1 MARRSPTKVGLALAL
16 ICVITHGQAEETCR
30 TGCRGA
36 PQTFKY
42 KEGTTYKYNFDS
54 KIEVSLSSADGQK
67 SITEVKATVLLTQQP
82 QCNQI
87 LRLQNVQIIGND
99 GKKHSNVPDIDK
111 PISINY
117 HDGHLEDSICITPGD
132 NQNSLNLKRAIASI
146 FQANLNSGH
155 ETDVFGLCPTE
166 VTHHKEGNVVVV
178 QKARNLNRCAY
189 RENIKQDFIA
199 TAFNLNSEIK
209 SSPILNGDYDANLKI
224 KNGILDQAT
233 VHEHYLYVPFS
244 VGTNGAKASIETNL
258 KYVGT
263 AKDNSQVKGGH
274 PRSIIFEDPHPVH
287 SPHTNVNSILQAV
300 KQTAKTI
307 DITVGEH
314 TAKEFTNLVKILRVS
329 KRDDLLAVYNQVRA
343 GVGFPDKIAGK
354 KIFLDALLRAGN
366 GDNIEVVIELLK
378 NKELTPI
385 EQNLVYLGLS
395 TVRHPTE
402 NSLNS
407 AAALLDQ
414 PHLPRN
420 AYLGVGNL
428 AGRFCRQHR
437 CEHVEGVKKLTQ
449 KLVQKL
455 GKQPTN
461 RQDENDLVYV
471 LKALGNFHH
480 LCDEVLEKI
489 TSLAQNKKHP
499 NRVRVTALETYLAD
513 PCKDKLRDSAIS
525 ILKDIQQDSEV
536 RIKAYLALAQC
547 PNSKVASAIKAVLE
561 KEPSYQVGGFIQT
574 HIRNVRASANPDKQL
589 AKQHLGQIS
598 VPKKYPFDLR
608 KYSANGE
615 FSYSFDTL
623 GIANSI
629 ESNIIYSQSSFL
641 PRSTSLNLT
650 AEVFGHTLNFL
661 DIQTRQE
668 NLDRLVEHYLGP
680 KGLLRAKSLQELWD
694 GTGPRV
700 RKLTQE
706 LDSRLRELLRS
717 RRDLSK
723 AEIESIGK
731 QVDIKTNEL
740 NKDLDLDL
748 SVKAFGSEVLFLNLN
763 DDVRK
768 YTPEA
773 VLDQIL
779 AGFKQGLD
787 KIKHFDE
794 TLRSNLLFL
803 DAELSYPTSS
813 GFPLRLGVEGSANL
827 QLKTAGSFDMKQ
839 GHKVK
844 FTLIPSANVEV
855 SGRLTVDTLVLE
867 SGLKV
872 ISTLHTATGGDL
884 TYELLKNGEDIK
896 FSFPV
901 EKQNIL
907 SASHDVVFHNREWG
921 APEVNT
927 PLKFA
932 QNKDFSICL
941 DQLSPFIGL
950 TFCGEFTGPNLQGQ
964 KVPLL
969 PFPFSGDAKLAVT
982 VEKEDLSM
990 YHLRYEYSLEGH
1002 ETGLKAVLESLGKSG
1017 QKKVALTADAFLQP
1031 EKYFK
1036 LALTSPV
1043 TSAVLEGR
1051 ITLSESERSL
1061 SLRFDQDKNEYF
1073 GKIGV
1078 TVQGSPSK
1086 AIYKPIIQYKT
1097 PQDSALQVP
1106 PYKVDGQVI
1115 VEHNGPTTTFT
1126 LDNVKL
1132 IIPDQKTITFN
1143 GKFGHE
1149 PETVFAD
1156 LTVSDG
1162 NSNAAFKGK
1171 LHVNANLI
1179 KYNAELKNSLNPS
1192 ANIHLKGELAKSP
1205 EELKHFFQV
1214 AHGGDFSNKNS
1225 IFTLEN
1231 SFKHRNKGPQ
1241 DFLVDTK
1248 NKLSYPGLGANL
1260 EFEFQLKPK
1269 AVEYDLDVQYGSTK
1283 FGSELEY
1290 EHNTKSEGT
1299 EFKLDFGIWGLNNR
1313 VNIKGKRTIS
1323 GEQSHIEN
1331 SYEINGKRTEVNGK
1345 VRHHIRPQDVDIGA
1359 DLEIKVPQHNT
1370 PFKVLADFKLNPNE
1384 IDASNKITSG
1394 GTIYIDAFLKAN
1406 RAGNANGSIKVN
1418 LKGQLVVTGQIKA
1431 NKGSGN
1437 GDLEVEL
1444 PAQGRKSKI
1453 DSTFTVHEPNFNIVV
1468 NIYPVFDKD
1477 KSKKITFSTQTTL
1490 KPHQI
1495 DSKNFIDF
1503 FGKKLEANVKGNQ
1516 QGDLSNGKING
1527 EAEVTLPNQCYF
1539 AGKLDRQLKTVDH
1552 VLNGQAIASV
1562 EYRPNKNQPGN
1573 KFTIKGH
1580 LKDTNPTEKIF
1591 DVNYQILAESASGKN
1606 LNVDLAVKRVPQG
1619 DKFFTQIHNKIYG
1632 SELSSPIETNFKGTC
1647 TGLVGSYEGTS
1658 TYAPLG
1664 KVAIKG
1670 KHDISGSG
1678 KPISGDFDI
1687 DVSSTS
1693 EHLKSLKLGI
1703 GGSVHKTD
1711 SVDVKGKINFF
1722 GENAKGVFAQFDSD
1736 GEVKVSDKEARV
1748 RGMVKSGKLDPISV
1762 SGGISRLENKEMKGD
1777 LRIEFGKGQKIKGDY
1792 SLIRLQ
1798 PHEYK
1803 LDVKFDTPTEKFK
1816 NNRLQVHSKR
1826 NDANT
1831 HHQSEV
1837 ILTSDGKTWTAN
1849 TDLVLSEIAPS
1860 VDIKVKCPEGKLR
1873 QFLVKI
1879 TKMSDRQLGGQLKIV
1894 NQKENFLLEGTIDA
1908 NIENIDDF
1916 HVKITANAP
1925 TLKVDKYVIE
1935 AQNKPAKT
1943 GRRIQ
1948 VTAKSGNKNILAGS
1962 TSYTAREE
1970 HGKAIIEGSGS
1981 FKLHDETKS
1990 ANFKYIRQNLNQAK
2004 NGETGIE
2011 ISFDASLGN
2020 KAIDAELK
2028 VTDKQFRILN
2038 SYCEEKKQ
2046 CAHVEV
2052 DVKTIVSDVKAF
2064 NQEIEIAIDLRKLGL
2079 SHEFGLKAVTTRKEF
2094 VLDHTVDMHFQS
2106 QENSKYQYSLYV
2118 HPKEAGVSLTT
2129 PKRIIALESKVN
2141 VPSNIL
2147 QDGGS
2152 VSGEVVFYTDK
2163 KNQPNK
2169 KSGLISYLNVNT
2181 KGQTLD
2187 GEIKFTNPAL
2197 KRPLL
2202 ISVKSKYVP
2211 LSYEAMLTFDI
2222 FAQPDQKVVVVHKE
2236 KWSDPKDYKKIEAN
2250 TIVEVKSAGLHLDVH
2265 YEEYLVAS
2273 IEDHHYKGG
2282 VKLRYAGP
2290 GSKHESAA
2298 FYEVTPKDLN
2308 TGVKL
2313 FNHDLIRLTSKYK
2326 LSQNHQV
2333 FDSELCCYSYRPLM
2347 SHLEVKNLN
2356 TLKYSVFCKDT
2367 PNDKLLINS
2376 GFKPGEIADFR
2387 AEIIKGG
2394 KSHELGH
2401 ATVKLDDA
2409 NFLKSDYK
2417 VQAKNIEELLF
2428 KPIKEVIQR
2437 EGDELTKLSSELSQ
2451 HGQKELQSFSE
2462 VAKRA
2467 TPDIAP
2473 LRQYY
2478 TSEIN
2483 KIKEEILAD
2492 KTIRDLSEFLHNI
2505 LSVFTQAFG
2514 DSFKHF
2520 SEFIE
2525 NIYVS
2530 FEKTF
2535 GNIIQVIEKE
2545 ILPKLKVT
2553 CDKFLKLF
2561 IHAVDVATHA
2571 VLTIGVQI
2579 ADIADKY
2586 QPEFQ
2591 QLANVMGQVS
2601 QDILQATINLY
2612 GAVKT
2617 VIIDQWQQIYN
2628 EIQSIPAVEQLK
2640 AEYEQYVKHGLPPRE
2655 NIANTIKDLLST
2667 VKDLAPTE
2675 ELKAFIQAISDYVC
2689 SKINNQQIDDK
2700 ASIDR
2705 IIQSG
2710 VASGKSIVAIL
2721 TGSQPIPELQNFQL
2735 PLPATLLNRIPR
2747 LTAFRFSPFSFIL
2760 GEELYVS
2767 DFFLS
2772 LVNRPRNWIPPF
2784 PLYGVVAQGQHI
2796 FTFDGKHLTF
2806 PGKCNYLLARDAL
2819 DGNFSVIGSYKD
2831 GFLEAISLTQ
2841 GPDTITLKKHRQ
2853 VLFNNAPTELPIR
2866 KPNIAAYTNEERL
2879 VLVSDYGVQV
2889 ICGPELFVCSV
2900 TASGFYHGKL
2910 RGLLGNGNNEPYDDF
2925 TLPDGKIVQS
2935 ESEFGNSYKTSS
2947 GCPAVQTV
2955 SHEGHHA
2962 NPSCDKL
2969 FGWESSLRY
2978 CYPFV
2983 PVENFKMACEHG
2995 LSSGVKDTEFA
3006 AAVAYVAACNQHGI
3020 PIRVPQQFVKCYNGD
3035 KPTMVGHEFTVKTP
3049 GKEADIVVLIDTN
3062 KENEATFKEYVQPL
3076 IQQLTQELSSKGVS
3090 DVEFHIIAFGG
3101 ENHWPSHITTS
3112 GGKLTFKGKAPNL
3125 KFGENPKDELLKT
3138 ECPHL
3143 DNLLR
3148 FIKTVCTD
3156 LKLAFGLDLQALT
3169 YNEGLEYP
3177 FRANAIKS
3185 IIAVTSRPCQVGH
3198 LYPLQLL
3205 RTLLYRGK
3213 TINLNLIT
3221 PIDRSGAKS
3230 EAKNIVGFNS
3240 RNVYAMGSTKNK
3252 IKHFGDLGKELT
3264 YNDYCVD
3271 FTVQND
3277 GNVFVSDHIH
3287 LQPKAS
3293 RKQFVQLTS
3302 HGIVEQLV
3310 GVEKSYD
3317 CECKFVTPFSAQNV
3331 CTLTSSKEKPA
3342 KKTGTKS

>member
-1 MARRSPTKVGLALAL
+1 MARRSPSRVGLALAL
-16 ICVITHGQAEETCR
+16 ICLISHGQAE
-30 TGCRGA
+30 A
-36 PQTFKY
+36 AQTFKY
-42 KEGTTYKYNFDS
+42 KEGTTYKYNYDS
-54 KIEVSLSSADGQK
+54 KIEVSLSGADGQK
-67 SITEVKATVLLTQQP
+67 SVTEVKATVLLTQQP

-87 LRLQNVQIIGND
+87 LRLQNVQIVGND
-99 GKKHSNVPDIDK
+99 GKVKNPKSKTPPNYAFQKHTNLPDTDK

-132 NQNSLNLKRAIASI
+132 SQNSLNLKRAIASI
-146 FQANLNSGH
+146 LQANLKSGH

-166 VTHHKEGNVVVV
+166 VTHHKEGNMVVV
-178 QKARNLNRCAY
+178 QKARNLNRCAF

-209 SSPILNGDYDANLKI
+209 SSPILNGDYDATLRI

-244 VGTNGAKASIETNL
+244 VGTNGAKAAIETNL

-287 SPHTNVNSILQAV
+287 SPHTNVNSILNAV

-307 DITVGEH
+307 DVVVGEH

-329 KRDDLLAVYNQVRA
+329 KKDDLLAVYNQVRA
-343 GVGFPDKIAGK
+343 GVGFPDKVAGK

-366 GDNIEVVIELLK
+366 GDNIEVAIELLK
-378 NKELTPI
+378 NKELTPV
-385 EQNLVYLGLS
+385 EQNLVFLGLS

-402 NSLNS
+402 NSLAT

-414 PHLPRN
+414 PNLPRN

-437 CEHVEGVKKLTQ
+437 CEHAEGLKKLTQ

-461 RQDENDLVYV
+461 RHDENDLIYV

-480 LCDEVLEKI
+480 LCDEVLEKV
-489 TSLAQNKKHP
+489 TGLAQNRKNS

-513 PCKDKLRDSAIS
+513 PCKDKLRDSAIG
-525 ILKDIQQDSEV
+525 ILKDVQQDSEV

-547 PNSKVASAIKAVLE
+547 PNSKVASAVKAVLE

-574 HIRNVRASANPDKQL
+574 HIRNIRASANPDKEL
-589 AKQHLGQIS
+589 AKQHLGQIT

-615 FSYSFDTL
+615 FSYTFDTL

-629 ESNIIYSQSSFL
+629 ESNIIYSQTSFL

-650 AEVFGHTLNFL
+650 AEIFGHTLNFL

-680 KGLLRAKSLQELWD
+680 KGLLRSKTLQQLWD

-700 RKLTQE
+700 KKLTEE
-706 LDSRLRELLRS
+706 LDSRLRELLRA

-723 AEIESIGK
+723 AEIESVGK
-731 QVDIKTNEL
+731 QVEIKTNEL
-740 NKDLDLDL
+740 NRDLDLDL

-773 VLDQIL
+773 VIDQIL

-787 KIKHFDE
+787 RIKHFDE

-827 QLKTAGSFDMKQ
+827 QVKTAGSFDMKQ

-867 SGLKV
+867 SGLKI

-884 TYELLKNGEDIK
+884 TYEALKNGEDIK

-907 SASHDVVFHNREWG
+907 SASHDIVFHNREWG
-921 APEVNT
+921 SPEVNT

-950 TFCGEFTGPNLQGQ
+950 TFCGEFNGPNLQGQ
-964 KVPLL
+964 KVPIL
-969 PFPFSGDAKLAVT
+969 PFPLSGDARVEVT

-990 YHLRYEYSLEGH
+990 YHFRNEYFLQESGK
-1002 ETGLKAVLESLGKSG
+1002 TGLEVVLEALGKSG
-1017 QKKVALTADAFLQP
+1017 QKKVALTLEAFLQP
-1031 EKYFK
+1031 ERYFK
-1036 LALTSPV
+1036 AALTSPV

-1051 ITLSESERSL
+1051 ITLTDSERSL
-1061 SLRFDQDKNEYF
+1061 SLRFAQDKNEYF

-1078 TVQGSPSK
+1078 AVQGSAAK
-1086 AIYKPIIQYKT
+1086 AIYKPLVQYKT
-1097 PQDSALQVP
+1097 PQDGALQVP
-1106 PYKVDGQVI
+1106 PYRVDGQVI
-1115 VEHNGPTTTFT
+1115 VENNGPATTYT

-1132 IIPDQKTITFN
+1132 IIPNQKTITFN

-1171 LHVNANLI
+1171 LRVNANLI

-1192 ANIHLKGELAKSP
+1192 ANIHLKGELAKSA
-1205 EELKHFFQV
+1205 EELKNFFQV
-1214 AHGGDFSNKNS
+1214 AHGGDFSDKNS
-1225 IFTLEN
+1225 ILTLEN
-1231 SFKHRNKGPQ
+1231 SLKHRNKGPQ
-1241 DFLVDTK
+1241 DFLLDTK

-1290 EHNTKSEGT
+1290 EHNSKREGT

-1313 VNIKGKRTIS
+1313 VNIKGKRTIN

-1331 SYEINGKRTEVNGK
+1331 SYEINGKRTEINGK
-1345 VRHHIRPQDVDIGA
+1345 IRHHLRPQDVDFGA

-1370 PFKVLADFKLNPNE
+1370 PFKVLGEFKLNPNE

-1394 GTIYIDAFLKAN
+1394 GTVYLDAFLKAN
-1406 RAGNANGSIKVN
+1406 KAGNANGSIKVN
-1418 LKGQLVVTGQIKA
+1418 LKGQLLVSGQVKA
-1431 NKGSGN
+1431 NKGSGT

-1444 PAQGRKSKI
+1444 PSQGRKSKI
-1453 DSTFTVHEPNFNIVV
+1453 DTTFTVHEPTYNIVV

-1477 KSKKITFSTQTTL
+1477 KSKKITLSTQTSL
-1490 KPHQI
+1490 KPHQL

-1503 FGKKLEANVKGNQ
+1503 FGNKVEGNVKGSQ
-1516 QGDLSNGKING
+1516 QGDLSNGKITG
-1527 EAEVTLPNQCYF
+1527 EAELTLPNNCYF
-1539 AGKLDRQLKTVDH
+1539 AGKIDREMKTVEQ
-1552 VLNGQAIASV
+1552 VLNGNAIASI

-1580 LKDTNPTEKIF
+1580 AKDTNPSEKIF
-1591 DVNYQILAESASGKN
+1591 DLNYQITAESAKGKN
-1606 LNVDLAVKRVPQG
+1606 LNFDLMVKRVPQG
-1619 DKFFTQIHNKIYG
+1619 ERFNIQMHNKIYG
-1632 SELSSPIETNFKGTC
+1632 SELPSPIETTLKGTC
-1647 TGLVGSYEGTS
+1647 DGFTGSFEGAS
-1658 TYAPLG
+1658 TYAPFG
-1664 KVAIKG
+1664 KIAIRG
-1670 KHDISGSG
+1670 KHDFSGSG
-1678 KPISGDFDI
+1678 KPVSGELDL
-1687 DVSSTS
+1687 DVTTTS
-1693 EHLKSLKLGI
+1693 QHLKTMKFSI
-1703 GGSVHKTD
+1703 GGSLHKSD
-1711 SVDVKGKINFF
+1711 NVDVKGQVKFF
-1722 GENAKGVFAQFDSD
+1722 GENAKGVFAEFDSN
-1736 GEVKVSDKEARV
+1736 GEVKVSDREARA
-1748 RGMVKSGKLDPISV
+1748 RGTIKTGQLDPISV
-1762 SGGISRLENKEMKGD
+1762 SVGMSRLEDKEVKGD
-1777 LRIEFGKGQKIKGDY
+1777 LGFEFGKGQKAKGDFT
-1792 SLIRLQ
+1792 LIRLQ

-1803 LDVKFDTPTEKFK
+1803 LDLKFDTPAEKFK
-1816 NNRLQVHSKR
+1816 SNRIQVHTKS
-1826 NDANT
+1826 NDART

-1873 QFLVKI
+1873 QFLAKV
-1879 TKMSDRQLGGQLKIV
+1879 TKMSDRQLGAQLKIV
-1894 NQKENFLLEGTIDA
+1894 NQKENFLLEGTVDA
-1908 NIENIDDF
+1908 NVENIDDF

-1925 TLKVDKYVIE
+1925 TLKIDKYVIE

-1970 HGKAIIEGSGS
+1970 HGKVIIEGSGS

-1990 ANFKYIRQNLNQAK
+1990 ANFKYIRQNLVQAK

-2028 VTDKQFRILN
+2028 ITDKQFRILN

-2052 DVKTIVSDVKAF
+2052 DVKTTVDDVKAF

-2079 SHEFGLKAVTTRKEF
+2079 SHEFGLKAVTTRKEY

-2118 HPKEAGVSLTT
+2118 HPNQAGVSLTT
-2129 PKRIIALESKVN
+2129 PKRIIALESKIN
-2141 VPSNIL
+2141 VPSKFL

-2152 VSGEVVFYTDK
+2152 VSGEVFFYTDK

-2169 KSGLISYLNVNT
+2169 KSGLISYLNLNP
-2181 KGQTLD
+2181 KGPTLD

-2202 ISVKSKYVP
+2202 ISIKSKYVP
-2211 LSYEAMLTFDI
+2211 MSLESVVTFDV
-2222 FAQPDQKVVVVHKE
+2222 FAQPDQKLVIKHTE
-2236 KWSDPKDYKKIEAN
+2236 KWSDPKDYKKMEAKEV
-2250 TIVEVKSAGLHLDVH
+2250 VEIKSTGLHIDIH
-2265 YEEYLVAS
+2265 YEEYAFAS
-2273 IEDHHYKGG
+2273 VEDHHYKAE
-2282 VKLRYAGP
+2282 VKLRYSGP
-2290 GSKHESAA
+2290 GSKHESGAL
-2298 FYEVTPKDLN
+2298 YEVTPKNLEA
-2308 TGVKL
+2308 GIKL
-2313 FNHDLIRLTSKYK
+2313 FNHQLFHLTSKYQ

-2333 FDSELCCYSYRPLM
+2333 FDSELGCYGHRPLV

-2356 TLKYSVFCKDT
+2356 TLKYSIACKDK
-2367 PNDKLLINS
+2367 PNDKLLVNC
-2376 GFKPGEIADFR
+2376 GFKPGEIADVR

-2394 KSHELGH
+2394 QTHELGH

-2428 KPIKEVIQR
+2428 KPIKDGIQR
-2437 EGDELTKLSSELSQ
+2437 EGDELAKLSSEMMQ
-2451 HGQKELQSFSE
+2451 HGQKELQSFGE

-2478 TSEIN
+2478 TGELA
-2483 KIKEEILAD
+2483 KIKDEILAD
-2492 KTIRDLSEFLHNI
+2492 KTIKDLSEFLYNI
-2505 LSVFTQAFG
+2505 LSVFTQTFG

-2525 NIYVS
+2525 NIYIS
-2530 FEKTF
+2530 FDKTF
-2535 GNIIQVIEKE
+2535 GNILQIIEKD
-2545 ILPKLKVT
+2545 ILPHAKVT

-2561 IHAVDVATHA
+2561 LHAVDIATHA
-2571 VLTIGVQI
+2571 VLTVGVQI
-2579 ADIADKY
+2579 ADIAEKY

-2591 QLANVMGQVS
+2591 QLANVFGQVS
-2601 QDILQATINLY
+2601 QDVLRASLNLY
-2612 GAVKT
+2612 EAVKS

-2628 EIQSIPAVEQLK
+2628 EIKAMPAVEQLK
-2640 AEYEQYVKHGLPPRE
+2640 AEYEQYVKHGLPARE
-2655 NIANTIKDLLST
+2655 NIANAIKDLLST
-2667 VKDLAPTE
+2667 IKDLAPTE

-2689 SKINNQQIDDK
+2689 PKLNNQKIDDK
-2700 ASIDR
+2700 VAIDR

-2710 VASGKSIVAIL
+2710 IAGGKSIMAIV
-2721 TGSQPIPELQNFQL
+2721 TGSRPVPELHNFQL
-2735 PLPATLLNRIPR
+2735 PLPATLLNRLPK
-2747 LTAFRFSPFSFIL
+2747 LAAFRFSPFSFIL

-2767 DFFLS
+2767 EFFLS

-2784 PLYGVVAQGQHI
+2784 P
-2796 FTFDGKHLTF
+2796 HLTF

-2831 GFLEAISLTQ
+2831 GFLEAISLNQ
-2841 GPDTITLKKHRQ
+2841 GSDTITLKKHRQ
-2853 VLFNNAPTELPIR
+2853 VLLNNAPTELPIR
-2866 KPNIAAYTNEERL
+2866 KHNIAAFTDEEKI
-2879 VLVSDYGVQV
+2879 VLLSDYGVKV

-2925 TLPDGKIVQS
+2925 TLPDGKIVKS

-2947 GCPAVQTV
+2947 GCAAVQTV

-2962 NPSCDKL
+2962 NPACDKL

-2995 LSSGVKDTEFA
+2995 LSSGVKDTEYA
-3006 AAVAYVAACNQHGI
+3006 VSVAYVAACNQHGI
-3020 PIRVPQQFVKCYNGD
+3020 PVRVPKRFVKCYNGD
-3035 KPTMVGHEFTVKTP
+3035 KPSVIGDEFTVKTP

-3062 KENEATFKEYVQPL
+3062 KENEATFKEYIQPL

-3101 ENHWPSHITTS
+3101 ENQWPSHITTS

-3125 KFGENPKDELLKT
+3125 KFGENPHDHALKT
-3138 ECPHL
+3138 DCPHL
-3143 DNLLR
+3143 DNLVK
-3148 FIKTVCTD
+3148 FIKTLCTD
-3156 LKLAFGLDLQALT
+3156 LKLAFGLDLQAKT

-3230 EAKNIVGFNS
+3230 EAKNIVGFNAK
-3240 RNVYAMGSTKNK
+3240 NVYAMGATKNK

-3310 GVEKSYD
+3310 GTEKTYD
-3317 CECKFVTPFSAQNV
+3317 CECKFVTAFSAQNV
-3331 CTLTSSKEKPA
+3331 CTLTSSKEKA
-3342 KKTGTKS
+3342 ATGTKS